1 MKLSIN
7 SNDTVKVVG
16 FEKAVEMFAEI
27 GFDCYDAS
35 FFDVQSEFFKNGY
48 KEYCKALRKKGEA
61 LGITCNQAHAPF
73 PCVDWGKDDFNKV
86 RFDEVVRS
94 MECAALLGAD
104 IIVVHPVH
112 KNMPK
117 SVDEYAVN
125 KEFYEKLIPY
135 AEKFGIKIATEN
147 MFKHDKHR
155 NVKLTDVCNSP
166 EKFVKMVDLIDSPW
180 VTACLD
186 VGHCGLVGEDATEM
200 IYALGHDR
208 LKALHI
214 HDNNYLNDDHTVPFL
229 GKMDWE
235 STCKALADINYEGVF
250 TYETYPCSDHLPAEL
265 LPDALRF
272 IHSVGRYLIN
282 KIENYSD

>member
-7 SNDTVKVVG
+7 SNDTAKVVG
-16 FEKAVEMFAEI
+16 FDKAIEIFAEI

-35 FFDVQSEFFKNGY
+35 FFDVNSEFFGDGY
-48 KEYCKALRKKGEA
+48 KEYCKKLREKGDS
-61 LGITCNQAHAPF
+61 LGIRCNQAHSPY
-73 PCVDWGKDDFNKV
+73 PSVDWGKDEFNEK
-86 RFDEVVRS
+86 RFDELVRS
-94 MECAALLGAD
+94 MECAALLGAE

-135 AEKFGIKIATEN
+135 CEKFGIKVATEN
-147 MFKHDKHR
+147 MFKNDPYR
-155 NVKLTDVCNSP
+155 NVRLTDVCNSP
-166 EKFVKMVDLIDSPW
+166 EKFVRMVDLIDSEW
-180 VTACLD
+180 ITSCLD

-214 HDNNYLNDDHTVPFL
+214 HDNNYIIDQHTIPFN

-235 STCKALADINYEGVF
+235 SICKALADIEYDGVF
-250 TYETYPCSDHLPAEL
+250 TYETYLLSDHMPNEL
-265 LPDALRF
+265 MPDVLKL
-272 IHSVGRYLIN
+272 IHSVGRYLI
-282 KIENYSD
+282 KRIEYYSE

>member
-1 MKLSIN
+1 MELSIN
-7 SNDTVKVVG
+7 SNDTVRIVG
-16 FEKAVEMFAEI
+16 FEKAIEIFSEI

-35 FFDVQSEFFKNGY
+35 FFDTKSEFFGDGY
-48 KEYCKALRKKGEA
+48 KEYCKKLKEKGDS
-61 LGITCNQAHAPF
+61 LKIRCNQAHAPF
-73 PCVDWGKDDFNKV
+73 PSVDWGMDDFNEK
-86 RFDEVVRS
+86 RFDELVRS
-94 MECAALLGAD
+94 MECAALLGAE

-135 AEKFGIKIATEN
+135 AEKFGIKVATEN
-147 MFKHDKHR
+147 MFKNDPHR
-155 NVKLTDVCNSP
+155 NVRLTDVCNSP
-166 EKFVKMVDLIDSPW
+166 EKFVKMIDLINSPW
-180 VTACLD
+180 ITACLD

-214 HDNNYLNDDHTVPFL
+214 HDNCYILDEHTSPFL

-235 STCKALADINYEGVF
+235 SICKALSDINYDGVF
-250 TYETYPCSDHLPAEL
+250 TFETYLLSDHMPHEL
-265 LPDALRF
+265 MPDALRF
-272 IHSVGRYLIN
+272 IHAVGRHLIK
-282 KIENYSD
+282 KIKCN